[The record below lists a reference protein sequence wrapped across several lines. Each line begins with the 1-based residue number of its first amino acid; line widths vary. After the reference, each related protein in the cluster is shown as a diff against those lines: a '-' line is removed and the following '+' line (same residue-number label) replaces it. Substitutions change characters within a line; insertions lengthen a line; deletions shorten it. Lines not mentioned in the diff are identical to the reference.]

1 MKEVLEYLDPKPG
14 QNYIDCTL
22 GNGGHAI
29 ELARRAGKVVGIDL
43 DEEIIELAKERIKS
57 EGLGNITTV
66 HDNYRN
72 IQKIILEQKVSPVNG
87 ILLDLGLSSF
97 ELQDE
102 KRGFSFQIN
111 SPLDMRY
118 HTNSSANSTN
128 SLPISR
134 LTAGEIINKWPES
147 ELARIFREYGEE
159 RYAKQIAREI
169 VAVRHEKPI
178 HTTFDLLLII
188 EQVYRNKP
196 KPKIHFATKVFQALR
211 IMVNDELGNIRTVL
225 PLAIEALNA
234 GGRLAVISFHSLEDR
249 IVKDLFREEA
259 RGCIC
264 PPKLPICNCGHKPRI
279 KILTK
284 KPIIASDEEVRA
296 NPRSRSA
303 KMRVVEKI

>member
-1 MKEVLEYLDPKPG
+1 
-14 QNYIDCTL
+14 
-22 GNGGHAI
+22 
-29 ELARRAGKVVGIDL
+29 
-43 DEEIIELAKERIKS
+43 
-57 EGLGNITTV
+57 
-66 HDNYRN
+66 
-72 IQKIILEQKVSPVNG
+72 
-87 ILLDLGLSSF
+87 
-97 ELQDE
+97 
-102 KRGFSFQIN
+102 
-111 SPLDMRY
+111 
-118 HTNSSANSTN
+118 
-128 SLPISR
+128 

>member
-1 MKEVLEYLDPKPG
+1 MIYHEPVLLQEVLEYLDPKPG

-29 ELARRAGKVVGIDL
+29 ELAKRAGRVIGIDL
-43 DEEIIELAKERIKS
+43 DEEIILLAKERIKS
-57 EGLGNITTV
+57 EGLSNIIAV

-72 IQKIILEQKVSPVNG
+72 IQKIILEQKVSPANG

-111 SPLDMRY
+111 SPLDMRFDKE
-118 HTNSSANSTN
+118 NDLLAKDIVNK
-128 SLPISR
+128 LP
-134 LTAGEIINKWPES
+134 EK
-147 ELARIFREYGEE
+147 ELERIFREYGEE
-159 RYAKQIAREI
+159 RYAKQMAREI
-169 VAVRHEKPI
+169 VARRREKSI
-178 HTTFDLLLII
+178 ETTFDLLLII

-211 IMVNDELGNIRTVL
+211 IMVNDELGNIKSVL
-225 PLAIEALNA
+225 PQAIEALA
-234 GGRLAVISFHSLEDR
+234 PKGRLAVISFHSLEDR
-249 IVKDLFREEA
+249 IVKELFRKEA

-264 PPKLPICNCGHKPRI
+264 PPKLPICTCGHKPRV